1 MGLTNDLRDIM
12 REANILDEMEAEKME
27 QENLEALESISGSA
41 GEVFEPGNLEALK
54 IMEGSMS
61 ENSRQKA
68 ADVDVDV
75 ESVWTP
81 HQLIQVSLILLLQ
94 LKFNVHIMFLSSPL
108 TETPY
113 LNSFF
118 RTWTLVRNGGGVQIQ
133 LRGNVIQGRATV
145 VAQCYQ
151 SDFRC
156 DNWNWTEND
165 TYL

>member
-54 IMEGSMS
+54 IMEGSGS
-61 ENSRQKA
+61 ENSLRKA

-81 HQLIQVSLILLLQ
+81 HQLIQVYLILTT
-94 LKFNVHIMFLSSPL
+94 M
-108 TETPY
+108 T
-113 LNSFF
+113 
-118 RTWTLVRNGGGVQIQ
+118 R
-133 LRGNVIQGRATV
+133 
-145 VAQCYQ
+145 
-151 SDFRC
+151 SDV
-156 DNWNWTEND
+156 
-165 TYL
+165 YYV